1 MFLMHQ
7 KLGRLLSSPRIPSTM
22 VEALSSPSLTQVR
35 REARLCHNLHFLV
48 YISEIRSR
56 FREKLI
62 LTPMGIKG
70 FLRGHLF
77 SPFCQDFKVKNV
89 KERFL
94 WTPCVFVDMAYR
106 SSENVLVSFKQI
118 FKVLTRL
125 PAVCRS
131 PQRENR
137 N

>member
-1 MFLMHQ
+1 
-7 KLGRLLSSPRIPSTM
+7 M

-89 KERFL
+89 KERF
-94 WTPCVFVDMAYR
+94 FVDSLCVCGYGISLFGER
-106 SSENVLVSFKQI
+106 VSK
-118 FKVLTRL
+118 L
-125 PAVCRS
+125 
-131 PQRENR
+131 
-137 N
+137 